1 MATSLDIPA
10 PRPVTPLQDHSLM
23 LGVEAV
29 DNILFGAKEVTLHH
43 PNIANAAKNEELS
56 WAQAPRLAALARKGG
71 ESESGA

>member
-1 MATSLDIPA
+1 
-10 PRPVTPLQDHSLM
+10 M